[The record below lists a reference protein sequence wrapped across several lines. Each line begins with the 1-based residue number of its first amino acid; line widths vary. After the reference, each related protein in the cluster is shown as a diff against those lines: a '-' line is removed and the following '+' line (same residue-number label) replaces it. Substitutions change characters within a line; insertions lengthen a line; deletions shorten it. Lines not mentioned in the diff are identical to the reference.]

1 MDQLIVAATL
11 LALGFWL
18 FQVVKGRRDTRA
30 RRQAEEARKQH
41 ILDESRHA
49 ATIPKDV
56 IARMRQQAPSQAPQ
70 PPPPRKR
77 KKR

>member
-1 MDQLIVAATL
+1 MDQLIVGATL
-11 LALGFWL
+11 LALGFWV
-18 FQVVKGRRDTRA
+18 FQMVQGRRNTRA
-30 RRQAEEARKQH
+30 KQQAEEARKQH
-41 ILDESRHA
+41 ILDEARHA

-56 IARMRQQAPSQAPQ
+56 IARMRQQAPPQDPQ